1 MRHEQPPEEKENVT
15 MALTRKL
22 LKSLGLEEAAIDTI
36 IDAHTETTDALKKQR
51 DDAIAEAGTVEAIT
65 KERDQLKQQVETLT
79 KQGGDAA
86 KVQADF
92 DAYKQQV
99 EGEKLNAATDA
110 ALYDLAKKAGIQR
123 ESFLKLAVKN
133 FNRDA
138 IKRGDGNSIS
148 NGDELVEAFK
158 AEFPDFLAT
167 EPSPTPIPPNN
178 PPPGPVKTYTKEQ
191 IKGMSAEE
199 INKNWDAVKN
209 ALASN

>member
-1 MRHEQPPEEKENVT
+1 

-22 LKSLGLEEAAIDTI
+22 LKSFGLEEGIIDSI
-36 IDAHTETTDALKKQR
+36 IDAHTETVDALKQQR
-51 DDAIAEAGTVEAIT
+51 DTAQAEADKVAAIT
-65 KERDQLKQQVETLT
+65 KERDDALDKLS
-79 KQGGDAA
+79 KAGDAA

-99 EGEKLNAATDA
+99 ETEKVNAATDS

-138 IKRGDGNSIS
+138 IKRGEDSSIS

-158 AEFPDFLAT
+158 TEFPDFIAT
-167 EPSPTPIPPNN
+167 DPAPTGPAPIAPPSDPQKKFTR
-178 PPPGPVKTYTKEQ
+178 EQ
-191 IKGMSAEE
+191 IQGMSAAE
-199 INKNWDAVKN
+199 INKNWDAIQHSLPSLK
-209 ALASN
+209 

>member
-1 MRHEQPPEEKENVT
+1 MPPEEKERVT

-22 LKSLGLEEAAIDTI
+22 LKSLSLEESVIETI
-36 IDAHTETTDALKKQR
+36 IDAHTETVDALKQQR
-51 DDAIAEAGTVEAIT
+51 DAAQAEADKVTAIT
-65 KERDQLKQQVETLT
+65 RERDEALEKLS
-79 KQGGDAA
+79 KAGDAA

>member
-1 MRHEQPPEEKENVT
+1 

-22 LKSLGLEEAAIDTI
+22 LKSFGLEEGIIDSI
-36 IDAHTETTDALKKQR
+36 IDAHTETVDALKQQR
-51 DDAIAEAGTVEAIT
+51 DAAQAEADKVAAIT
-65 KERDQLKQQVETLT
+65 KERDEALEKLS
-79 KQGGDAA
+79 KAGDAA

-133 FNRDA
+133 FNREI
-138 IKRGDGNSIS
+138 IKRGENNAIT
-148 NGDELVEAFK
+148 NADEVEEAFK

-178 PPPGPVKTYTKEQ
+178 PPPGPVKSYTREQ
-191 IKGMSAEE
+191 IKNMSADE

-209 ALASN
+209 TLASN

>member
-1 MRHEQPPEEKENVT
+1 

-99 EGEKLNAATDA
+99 ETEKLNAATDG
-110 ALYDLAKKAGIQR
+110 ALYDLARKAGIQR

-138 IKRGDGNSIS
+138 IKRDKDNGIS

-158 AEFPDFLAT
+158 TEFPDFIAT
-167 EPSPTPIPPNN
+167 DPTPTGPAHIAPPS
-178 PPPGPVKTYTKEQ
+178 GPQKKFTREQ
-191 IKGMSAEE
+191 IQGMSAEE
-199 INKNWDAVKN
+199 INKNWDAIQKS
-209 ALASN
+209 LTSLK

>member
-1 MRHEQPPEEKENVT
+1 MPPEEKERVT

-22 LKSLGLEEAAIDTI
+22 LKSLSLEESVIETI
-36 IDAHTETTDALKKQR
+36 IDAHTETVDALKQQR
-51 DDAIAEAGTVEAIT
+51 DTAQAEADKVAAIT
-65 KERDQLKQQVETLT
+65 KERDEALDKLS
-79 KQGGDAA
+79 KAGDAA